1 MKLTLNEDTLKNLK
15 NLHGFMKCR
24 DKINKIAK
32 EVLPNNYMK
41 DYPSFKPPE
50 TLQQSKDNLND
61 IMKASEEALPEFT
74 KLLTEI
80 ALKNELSPDE
90 DATFDGERV
99 MLDDDT
105 PYKELTI
112 APLKKEERS
121 REKIENEYGGD
132 ASRIVDIVRASFV
145 TMSEEQL
152 VGIAKLLQE
161 LHDQGIIKIVKLKN
175 RFSEPLWNGYRD
187 ALYNIEVNG
196 VICEVQLHLG
206 GVVFHKKDSHEYY
219 GHFRSYFAGNV

>member
-1 MKLTLNEDTLKNLK
+1 MKLTLNEDTLNNLE

-24 DKINKIAK
+24 DKINKIA
-32 EVLPNNYMK
+32 EDVLPNNYMK

-50 TLQQSKDNLND
+50 TLRQSKDNLND

-80 ALKNELSPDE
+80 GLKNELIPDE

-99 MLDDDT
+99 MLDDDK
-105 PYKELTI
+105 PYKQVTI
-112 APLKKEERS
+112 APLKSEIRS

-145 TMSEEQL
+145 TMSEKQL
-152 VGIAKLLQE
+152 VGIAKSLQK
-161 LHDQGIIKIVKLKN
+161 LHTDGIIKIIRLKN
-175 RFSEPLWNGYRD
+175 R
-187 ALYNIEVNG
+187 
-196 VICEVQLHLG
+196 
-206 GVVFHKKDSHEYY
+206 K
-219 GHFRSYFAGNV
+219 